1 MYGLLSHIYGHPKR
15 ALIKRA
21 KMRVY
26 AGFRNSVCVCKH
38 EKYLH
43 LGRPPCMMAIKITW
57 RRFQVRS
64 LVVAFLL
71 LSCSHCSPTTELLK
85 TITRLLTDCSR
96 FYPHADRNV
105 AENLIVRL
113 EVAVD
118 SVRRLVD
125 SLDRCD
131 QANDERIPHLESLVR
146 QLQILLNRWEM
157 FAIRAVS
164 CTSLRPIR
172 ALPGVSATPN
182 PRVSHPAYEISI
194 PQLKFLRNRMRFNCS
209 QIIR

>member
-1 MYGLLSHIYGHPKR
+1 
-15 ALIKRA
+15 
-21 KMRVY
+21 
-26 AGFRNSVCVCKH
+26 
-38 EKYLH
+38 
-43 LGRPPCMMAIKITW
+43 MAAIL
-57 RRFQVRS
+57 RF

-71 LSCSHCSPTTELLK
+71 LSSCHCSPTTELLE
-85 TITRLLTDCSR
+85 TITRLLTDCLR
-96 FYPHADRNV
+96 FYPHADRNM

-125 SLDRCD
+125 SLDRDD

-172 ALPGVSATPN
+172 ALPGVLATPN
-182 PRVSHPAYEISI
+182 PRVGRPAYEISI
-194 PQLKFLRNRMRFNCS
+194 PQLEFLRNRMRFNWS
-209 QIIR
+209 QITRMLLVSRTTLWRR

>member
-1 MYGLLSHIYGHPKR
+1 
-15 ALIKRA
+15 
-21 KMRVY
+21 
-26 AGFRNSVCVCKH
+26 
-38 EKYLH
+38 
-43 LGRPPCMMAIKITW
+43 MAAIL
-57 RRFQVRS
+57 RS

-71 LSCSHCSPTTELLK
+71 LSSCHCSPTTELLE

-96 FYPHADRNV
+96 FYPHADRNM

-125 SLDRCD
+125 SLIKRMTR
-131 QANDERIPHLESLVR
+131 ELIPHLESLVR

-164 CTSLRPIR
+164 CTSLH
-172 ALPGVSATPN
+172 VSNYRLGLHA
-182 PRVSHPAYEISI
+182 
-194 PQLKFLRNRMRFNCS
+194 KK
-209 QIIR
+209 